1 MKAVNLLPESRRA
14 TTRSAV
20 KSQERAAR
28 MVVIT
33 TGAAVFLIAALSAV
47 AVVNGRS
54 AAKDK
59 QATLDALQQQVADA
73 QASTR
78 AEEQKKSE
86 VKIRFDAVALA
97 ASPARRMRWDVL
109 LDAVSRALPKG
120 AWLSTMQA
128 DSPTPVVVDPT
139 KAPASAPGAAAT
151 LPTQF
156 VVGGFVTS
164 NTVLPQVLRRLSLL
178 PMLSNLWL
186 QQTSRVDIGSKTA
199 ISFTIVADLEGGH

>member
-20 KSQERAAR
+20 RSQERAAR
-28 MVVIT
+28 FVVGT
-33 TGAAVFLIAALSAV
+33 AGVAVLLIAALSAF

-54 AAKDK
+54 AAHDK
-59 QATLDALQQQVADA
+59 QATLDALQQQVADV

-86 VKIRFDAVALA
+86 VKVRFDAVALA
-97 ASPARRMRWDVL
+97 ASPAKRMRWDVV

-120 AWLSTMQA
+120 AWLSSLQA

-139 KAPASAPGAAAT
+139 KAATTPGAT
-151 LPTQF
+151 PSLPTQF
-156 VVGGFVTS
+156 VISGYVTS
-164 NTVLPQVLRRLSLL
+164 NTILPQVLRRLSLL

-186 QQTSRVDIGSKTA
+186 EQTSRVDIGSKTA
-199 ISFTIVADLEGGH
+199 ISFTIGADLEGGQ